1 MLAAKQTSLST
12 VALVLLVPFSA
23 ALVHVS
29 LRRKTRRVWLLK
41 HGLLHRLLGAAELL
55 LFAVYACDAAL
66 PGAERRTLRVCLDVA
81 LGFSGVALTL
91 SAAASFS
98 RGHIHN
104 RASGA
109 LEVDSTVTRAEMLE
123 HAFYQGLNC
132 CQLSFLY
139 ALQSVATRSGRSLL
153 CLVATAPWLLRHRFP
168 VHSFSANYQG
178 QPVTRENLLY
188 RLKKWQYMI
197 YKHVLLHGLNVSCA
211 IGVSP
216 RPASDRSFRI
226 YWLGL
231 NGAYVLEFFMQTLVK
246 RRLLLQS
253 TMLRLNALLMA
264 ACTCAALP
272 IMLRVQPLLACLSLA
287 LNMARRGHDF
297 SNTALVLAAGWLA
310 G

>member
-1 MLAAKQTSLST
+1 
-12 VALVLLVPFSA
+12 
-23 ALVHVS
+23 
-29 LRRKTRRVWLLK
+29 
-41 HGLLHRLLGAAELL
+41 
-55 LFAVYACDAAL
+55 
-66 PGAERRTLRVCLDVA
+66 
-81 LGFSGVALTL
+81 
-91 SAAASFS
+91 
-98 RGHIHN
+98 
-104 RASGA
+104 
-109 LEVDSTVTRAEMLE
+109 
-123 HAFYQGLNC
+123 
-132 CQLSFLY
+132 
-139 ALQSVATRSGRSLL
+139 
-153 CLVATAPWLLRHRFP
+153 
-168 VHSFSANYQG
+168 
-178 QPVTRENLLY
+178 
-188 RLKKWQYMI
+188 LKKWQYMI

-231 NGAYVLEFFMQTLVK
+231 NGAYVLEFFLQTLVK